1 MPYLVT
7 FTFTYTSIDTI
18 LTYILFSFVFYS
30 SRLQKLNKEQE
41 RSVKSKEEHIKVVES
56 ELKAKQKTI
65 DQQKQKIL
73 ELTELLNRHLLDQ
86 TKPDVKHRMGEY

>member
-1 MPYLVT
+1 M
-7 FTFTYTSIDTI
+7 
-18 LTYILFSFVFYS
+18 
-30 SRLQKLNKEQE
+30 
-41 RSVKSKEEHIKVVES
+41 KSKDEHINYIES
-56 ELKAKQKTI
+56 ELKTKQKTI